1 MGFNITSNTWLFDGL
16 NRAFHPTVDGQD
28 GIKNVLLAAYKA
40 HPPNGGGNGA
50 YALTPVGTLAKR
62 TVAVEA
68 LDEPVV
74 TVAPKARAFMA

>member
-1 MGFNITSNTWLFDGL
+1 
-16 NRAFHPTVDGQD
+16 
-28 GIKNVLLAAYKA
+28 LLAAYKA